1 MLSNVVD
8 HLKETREGAFPALA
22 AVVRIVLSLVFVVD
36 IDPPAVARIVLYL
49 LFVVDIA
56 APAPILAAF
65 RLDAVGAAPTVGEE
79 LQAVRAVRS
88 DPKPAL
94 VTAVHTAG
102 VVAATAGAVAA
113 ILVAFHETVAAVAA
127 VAVAAVAVAAVA
139 VAAAVDVPGFPTA
152 LEAIVQTECF
162 HGT

>member
-1 MLSNVVD
+1 M
-8 HLKETREGAFPALA
+8 
-22 AVVRIVLSLVFVVD
+22 LSLVFVAD

-49 LFVVDIA
+49 LSVVDIA
-56 APAPILAAF
+56 APAPILAAILVPF

-79 LQAVRAVRS
+79 LQAVCAVRSDPKS

-102 VVAATAGAVAA
+102 AVAA
-113 ILVAFHETVAAVAA
+113 ILVAFHTL
-127 VAVAAVAVAAVA
+127 VAVVA
-139 VAAAVDVPGFPTA
+139 VAAAIDAPGFPTA
-152 LEAIVQTECF
+152 LEVIVQNECC